1 MTREL
6 RTYQQEAV
14 DAVLNLWG
22 GETRRTAVSLPTGT
36 GKSTVI
42 AAIAAES
49 ARLGL
54 RVVMLAHRAELLDQ
68 MAATVAAV
76 DPSLPRVGIVRAETD
91 EHYAPIVAASLQ
103 TLTNEK
109 RHASL
114 GPRDV
119 VLWDEVHHGGA
130 ASWRA
135 VLDGFGTPF
144 FCGFT
149 ATLRREDGKALREII
164 DTVAY
169 ERNLRWAINEGFL
182 VKPIGLTVKIP
193 DLDLE
198 KVKTTAGDFQQGE
211 LAEVMEGETDE
222 VVKAIL
228 LHCQD
233 RRPIIF
239 AASVLAA
246 HDIAESL
253 DGYGFPAEAV
263 TGAMSYDDRQPVYER
278 YRNGDTR
285 ALVTVQVLTEG
296 ADFPMCDA
304 VVIARPTQSQNLYS
318 QMVGRALRLWETID
332 EHGYPVEKADA
343 LVLDLVGTSRVLK
356 LVTLSSLDSGA
367 PVRIVDTEGEDLP
380 PEDWDEIPLG
390 LTKAKSIRMGPLET
404 IGIDL
409 LGASET
415 NILWLTTPKG
425 APFVQPQGADW
436 FVFLWEG
443 AKWESD
449 PQPRY
454 QIGVM
459 NLRGAKKGE
468 WLDGGR
474 SWPLVDAKGIA
485 EDYIIDAGLAYP
497 LRTAAWRKN
506 QAPSAAQLGFAE
518 NLGIANAALMTKA
531 RLSDEISA
539 VLVANR
545 LDTAR

>member
-1 MTREL
+1 MSRQL
-6 RTYQQEAV
+6 RDYQQEAV
-14 DAVLNLWG
+14 DSVLDLWG
-22 GETRRTAVSLPTGT
+22 AETRRTAVSLPTGT

-42 AAIAAES
+42 AAIAVAS

-76 DPSLPRVGIVRAETD
+76 DPDLPRVGIVRAETD

-109 RHASL
+109 RQESL

-130 ASWRA
+130 DSWRA

-169 ERNLRWAINEGFL
+169 EKNLRWAINEGHL

-228 LHCQD
+228 LHCAD

-246 HDIAESL
+246 CEIAEQLTAS
-253 DGYGFPAEAV
+253 GFPAEAV
-263 TGAMSYDDRQPVYER
+263 TGAMSYTERQPVYTR

-318 QMVGRALRLWETID
+318 QMVGRALRLWETTD
-332 EHGYPVEKADA
+332 EHGYPVEKVDA

-356 LVTLSSLDSGA
+356 LVTLSNLDCGA
-367 PVRIVDTEGEDLP
+367 PIRIVDTEGEELP

-390 LTKAKSIRMGPLET
+390 LTKAKSIRLGPLET

-415 NILWLTTPKG
+415 NILWLATPKG

-436 FVFLWEG
+436 FTFLWEAEAG
-443 AKWESD
+443 
-449 PQPRY
+449 RY

-459 NLRGAKKGE
+459 NLRGPKKGE

-474 SWPLVDAKGIA
+474 SWPLEDAKGIA

-497 LRTAAWRKN
+497 LRSAAWRKN
-506 QAPSAAQLGFAE
+506 QGPSAAQLGFA
-518 NLGIANAALMTKA
+518 NQLNIPNAELMTKA
-531 RLSDEISA
+531 RLSDEIST

>member
-1 MTREL
+1 MNRQL
-6 RTYQQEAV
+6 RPYQQEAV
-14 DAVLNLWG
+14 DAVLTNWG
-22 GETRRTAVSLPTGT
+22 NEVRRTAVVLPTGT

-42 AAIAAES
+42 ASVAAES

-68 MAATVAAV
+68 MAQTVGQV
-76 DPSLPRVGIVRAETD
+76 DTLLPPVGIVRAETD
-91 EHYAPIVAASLQ
+91 ESHAQIVAASLQ
-103 TLTNEK
+103 TLTNDN
-109 RHASL
+109 RHAAL
-114 GPRDV
+114 GKRDV

-130 ASWRA
+130 DSWRR
-135 VLDGFGTPF
+135 VLDDFGTPF

-169 ERNLRWAINEGFL
+169 EKNLRWAIDQGYL
-182 VKPIGLTVKIP
+182 VRPTGLTVKIP
-193 DLDLE
+193 DLDLG
-198 KVKTTAGDFQQGE
+198 KVKTVAGDFQQGQ

-222 VVKAIL
+222 VVKAIA
-228 LHCQD
+228 LHCQH

-246 HDIAESL
+246 NDIAVDL
-253 DGYGFPAEAV
+253 MRYGINAEAV
-263 TGAMSYDDRQPVYER
+263 TGSMSYAERQPVYQR
-278 YRNGDTR
+278 YRSGTTQ

-318 QMVGRALRLWETID
+318 QMVGRALRLWETVD
-332 EHGYPVEKADA
+332 EYGHPVEKEDA

-367 PVRIVDTEGEDLP
+367 TGRIVDTDGEDLP
-380 PEDWDEIPLG
+380 PEDWDEAPETGGITRVASKRL
-390 LTKAKSIRMGPLET
+390 GPLET

-409 LGASET
+409 LGPSET

-425 APFVQPQGADW
+425 APFVQPQGEDW

-443 AKWESD
+443 A
-449 PQPRY
+449 PGMFRA
-454 QIGVM
+454 GVM
-459 NLRGAKKGE
+459 NLRGDKKGE

-474 SWPLVDAKGIA
+474 EWPLIDAKGIA

-497 LRTAAWRKN
+497 LRTAAWRKH
-506 QAPSAAQLGFAE
+506 QPPSDAQLRFAQS
-518 NLGIANAALMTKA
+518 LSIPDAALMTKA
-531 RLSDEISA
+531 RLSDEISMA
-539 VLVANR
+539 LVANR